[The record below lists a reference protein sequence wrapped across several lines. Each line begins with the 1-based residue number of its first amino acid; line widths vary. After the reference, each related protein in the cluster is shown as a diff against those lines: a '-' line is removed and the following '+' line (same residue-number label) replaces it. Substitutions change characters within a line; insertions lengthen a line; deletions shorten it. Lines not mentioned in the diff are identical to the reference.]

1 MVQSHFATLC
11 SVMYLGVFGGM
22 HRSVAAGATAAENKE
37 VPRHR
42 LRSRTTRTSAVT
54 STDAEQEMSVR
65 INVDFDRD
73 NRITIPVA
81 RPEDSHE
88 IGRMLFNIDVD
99 STNGPIIDG
108 TNNGSTTDMLP
119 AADDSEV
126 DAYIVNGR
134 AAPQQQTWFAL
145 TMEEYNGQFYQG
157 PCGATMISR
166 EWAVTAAHCISY
178 SYKNDYKSRLDYLY
192 VGAYQPWTAD
202 SYGNG
207 NAGRPYEII
216 KIAQHIEHWNHRP
229 GLGSEH
235 DIALLRLERPVSSN
249 FQAFQPIEL
258 GVSAVGGNAVGTVYG
273 FGATYYQGRKSTY
286 LQQATLPYVDH
297 DKCKQAMDGVISDD
311 MICFGGDGKS
321 DICQGDSGGAV
332 IVNNKVV
339 GVTSWG

>member
-1 MVQSHFATLC
+1 MC
-11 SVMYLGVFGGM
+11 LGLFGGM
-22 HRSVAAGATAAENKE
+22 PRSVAAAAAAKNREAPRRHLRARSGA
-37 VPRHR
+37 VSS
-42 LRSRTTRTSAVT
+42 L
-54 STDAEQEMSVR
+54 DAEQEERVR
-65 INVDFDRD
+65 TPADFDWD
-73 NRITIPVA
+73 NRVAIPVG

-88 IGRMLFNIDVD
+88 VGRMLFNIDEH

-108 TNNGSTTDMLP
+108 TNDGSTTDMLL
-119 AADDSEV
+119 AADESDVE
-126 DAYIVNGR
+126 AYIVNGQ
-134 AAPQQQTWFAL
+134 APSQQQTWFAL

-166 EWAVTAAHCISY
+166 DWAVTAAHCISH

-202 SYGNG
+202 NFGNG

-216 KIAQHIEHWNHRP
+216 KIAQHIEHWNHKA
-229 GLGSEH
+229 GLGAEH

-249 FQAFQPIEL
+249 FVGFQPMEL
-258 GVSAVGGNAVGTVYG
+258 PVGTSDVSEYGKSVVGNVYG
-273 FGATYYQGRKSTY
+273 FGATYYKGRKSTY

-297 DKCKQAMDGVISDD
+297 DKCQQAMDGVISDD

-332 IVNNKVV
+332 LVNKKLV